1 MTVTDGVSVCV
12 CDRDSLPPVR
22 SRLQSGRKEEKR
34 KKKGVDSSETGE
46 LRHCSP
52 SFSWLTASCCPNC
65 SGGDTLATAAVAA
78 DSLIGRTSHQNNS
91 KSGYWNIHRDR
102 LPCLLPGGDLIV
114 NPSSERRRGYV
125 AAMGGHYDW
134 YGRLSDR

>member
-1 MTVTDGVSVCV
+1 M
-12 CDRDSLPPVR
+12 
-22 SRLQSGRKEEKR
+22 
-34 KKKGVDSSETGE
+34 DSSETGE

-78 DSLIGRTSHQNNS
+78 DSLIGKKSHQNNS

-102 LPCLLPGGDLIV
+102 LPCLLPGGNLIV
-114 NPSSERRRGYV
+114 NPSSEGSRGYV